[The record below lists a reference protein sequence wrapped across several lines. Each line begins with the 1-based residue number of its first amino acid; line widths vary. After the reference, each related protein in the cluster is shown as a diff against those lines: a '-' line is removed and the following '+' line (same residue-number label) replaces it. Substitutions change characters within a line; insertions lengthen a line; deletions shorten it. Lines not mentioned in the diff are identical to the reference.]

1 MERMA
6 VQLAR
11 DAADQGDRVVIAS
24 GPGAWAE
31 KVTAAGAEHV
41 LLPATS
47 RGAVAG
53 LAAATARLAQCIRWL
68 RPHVVHSHN
77 VRATALARL
86 SLLAA
91 HQRAALVPTLHGV
104 DPRDYGAASRVLSR
118 TARRVIACAPA
129 VARSLQA
136 AGFPDDRI
144 DVITNGA
151 ALRPADLER
160 QADLRQSLTLG
171 EAPLV
176 IGIGRLV
183 EQKNWP
189 VFIEAARHLNGP
201 DFAVAGE
208 GPLRQ
213 ELMRLASQ
221 RDSPVRFLGMVDDI
235 AALICI
241 ASCVVSTSTWEGL
254 PLALLEALS
263 LGAPVVATAVDGITD
278 LVPPEAALL
287 VPPEDP
293 VAVSTAVS
301 RILIDDDLAASL
313 RGAALD
319 AAPAWSPERMLSQYR
334 RAYRAAADGKSRWV

>member
-6 VQLAR
+6 VQLAG
-11 DAADQGDRVVIAS
+11 DAADHGDRVVIAS
-24 GPGAWAE
+24 GPGAWAD
-31 KVTAAGAEHV
+31 KVTAAGAEHF
-41 LLPATS
+41 LLPTTS

-136 AGFPDDRI
+136 AGFPGDRI

-160 QADLRQSLTLG
+160 QADLRQSLT
-171 EAPLV
+171 
-176 IGIGRLV
+176 
-183 EQKNWP
+183 
-189 VFIEAARHLNGP
+189 
-201 DFAVAGE
+201 
-208 GPLRQ
+208 
-213 ELMRLASQ
+213 
-221 RDSPVRFLGMVDDI
+221 
-235 AALICI
+235 
-241 ASCVVSTSTWEGL
+241 
-254 PLALLEALS
+254 LLEALS

-301 RILIDDDLAASL
+301 RILTDDDLAASL

-319 AAPAWSPERMLSQYR
+319 AAQAWRPERMLSQYR
-334 RAYRAAADGKSRWV
+334 SAYRAAADGKPRWV